1 MISIVYFAKRKK
13 AMDILFTGVDF
24 LVKLCYN
31 MLDRGGDGMI
41 YNFDELT
48 FQILTI
54 DPYTHE
60 KGVFNVKA
68 RPYAAFSLRL
78 SGTGSFE
85 VAGKRFVTSPGD
97 VLFIPA
103 DTPYKVEYSVSESI
117 VVHFRSCNY
126 YEAENIDTENSAAI
140 ALLFRQ
146 LLQGWSEEH
155 SVNQAKATIYEIL
168 EKIEKD
174 KKRSAEDTAFT
185 RCVEYIDEHFCE
197 PELDIGTVCH
207 IGFISA
213 SSLQRAFQTHFGLS
227 PKQYLLKLR
236 MNRAIELLTE
246 NALTVKEVS
255 FSCGFSDEKYFSR
268 VFKKRY
274 GYPPSE
280 MRDHIFI

>member
-1 MISIVYFAKRKK
+1 
-13 AMDILFTGVDF
+13 
-24 LVKLCYN
+24 
-31 MLDRGGDGMI
+31 MI
-41 YNFDELT
+41 YNYDELE

-54 DPYTHE
+54 DRYTHE
-60 KGVFNVKA
+60 KGTYKVKE

-78 SGTGSFE
+78 SGTGLFE

-126 YEAENIDTENSAAI
+126 CEAENIDVENSPAI
-140 ALLFRQ
+140 GLLFRQ
-146 LLQGWSEEH
+146 LLREWSEEH

-174 KKRSAEDTAFT
+174 KKRSVEDTAFT
-185 RCVEYIDEHFCE
+185 RCIEYIDAHYCE
-197 PELDIGTVCH
+197 PELDIGAVCRV
-207 IGFISA
+207 GFISA
-213 SSLQRAFQTHFGLS
+213 SSLQRSFHMHLGLS

-236 MNRAIELLTE
+236 MNRALELLTE
-246 NALTVKEVS
+246 NTLTVKEIS
-255 FSCGFSDEKYFSR
+255 FACGFSDEKYFSR
-268 VFKKRY
+268 VFRQKY